1 MIIGHALVVFS
12 IGQLE
17 SESSM
22 HVYIGF
28 EIKGN
33 NSKFIVYNNIENCSL
48 FHTEITLWMILGHL
62 P

>member
-12 IGQLE
+12 IGQFE

-28 EIKGN
+28 EVKGN
-33 NSKFIVYNNIENCSL
+33 NSKFIVNNNIENCSL
-48 FHTEITLWMILGHL
+48 FHTER
-62 P
+62 